1 MPSRSTSLRLPAL
14 RVFIVFPLLPCCLPG
29 AEDANSLAS
38 LNEADDKQ
46 PLSRGMPHD
55 DLSSLRGGMVWIVE
69 DARKTVAK
77 DRQCLLERHA
87 MVIAVGGSLPR
98 VPLEPDVYWMG
109 RDLL

>member
-29 AEDANSLAS
+29 AEGANSLAS

-55 DLSSLRGGMVWIVE
+55 DLSSPRGGMVWIVE

-77 DRQCLLERHA
+77 DRHRLLERHA
-87 MVIAVGGSLPR
+87 RLLSVGGRHPSTPIKIHS
-98 VPLEPDVYWMG
+98 
-109 RDLL
+109 